1 MKLKEMFR
9 LEKKYIIIYIGFF
22 MSLLL
27 YLFIYIAGSLM
38 RLGILGNIVP
48 EVYLTE
54 FVVLLPGPLI
64 TDVLIFYLLP
74 IAFYLLFYKIA
85 RVMIVGY
92 LKLHKLIYIG
102 RDPSHYGI
110 VEIGSKRSMSTLIR
124 RSLFVGFF
132 SFSLSAVFVQTRLAT
147 LFRALEGTMT
157 PEQAMSSGLF
167 LAEAVFLGTFLFTSL
182 SFFIFLPIWFI
193 EDSGIIAYRYF
204 RDKNKPLE
212 IKGIHGIPRNL
223 LEGFI
228 SISTVVALFYYI
240 YNAYNQWIG
249 FGNPSDPAILTPLIL
264 IILPILVTGLFA
276 IPLIMYEKLLPDSIS
291 KLRVNLVEKGVPLIE
306 IPNFEN
312 MKK

>member
-1 MKLKEMFR
+1 
-9 LEKKYIIIYIGFF
+9 
-22 MSLLL
+22 MSLII

-54 FVVLLPGPLI
+54 FVVILPGPLI
-64 TDVLIFYLLP
+64 TDVLLLYLLP

-92 LKLHKLIYIG
+92 IKLHKVIYIG
-102 RDPSHYGI
+102 RDPSQYGM
-110 VEIGSKRSMSTLIR
+110 VQLGSKRNVSTLIR

-147 LFRALEGTMT
+147 LFRALEGAMT
-157 PEQAMSSGLF
+157 PEQAMTSGLF

-193 EDSGIIAYRYF
+193 EDSGVIAYRYF

-212 IKGIHGIPRNL
+212 IKGIHSIPRNL

-228 SISTVVALFYYI
+228 SISTVVALLYYI
-240 YNAYNQWIG
+240 YNAYNQWLTLPPG
-249 FGNPSDPAILTPLIL
+249 DPAILTPLIL
-264 IILPILVTGLFA
+264 IVLPIFVTGLFA
-276 IPLIMYEKLLPDSIS
+276 IPLIMYEKLLPDMIS
-291 KLRVNLVEKGVPLIE
+291 KLKEKIIEKGIPLIE